1 MVVFPASPKLL
12 TCVPLRVLRKGNEE
26 ERMKSDKEKQ
36 YSKVTVE
43 FCLGSNP
50 SLPDCYHVHIMPLFP
65 HLQTRDK
72 SPYFLGL

>member
-12 TCVPLRVLRKGNEE
+12 TCVSLRVLRKGNEE
-26 ERMKSDKEKQ
+26 ERMKSEKEKQ

-50 SLPDCYHVHIMPLFP
+50 SLI
-65 HLQTRDK
+65 
-72 SPYFLGL
+72 GLLPRAHCASVSSFAN